1 MNNAEV
7 RDEPENQF
15 RNINNSELLTK
26 QKYEQYNCGDKGGD
40 NSEDYIT
47 IGRPTE
53 LNKDGDNDKDFGKD
67 NAGDYTTIGRP
78 TELNKDENNN
88 KKGDWNMSK
97 KTYGVVIATEKGV
110 KVMGMFQKQ
119 YPTKNEIKDCLRFES
134 EQELN
139 AIQTRNSGWRTS
151 KGLKEEMFKV
161 ADEYKAAIKAINN
174 NKFKI
179 KVLA

>member
-1 MNNAEV
+1 MPRSCTNLRTSSETLTIWACV
-7 RDEPENQF
+7 RNH
-15 RNINNSELLTK
+15 K
-26 QKYEQYNCGDKGGD
+26 HEQYKGGD
-40 NSEDYIT
+40 NGGDSCGDYIT
-47 IGRPTE
+47 IGRATE
-53 LNKDGDNDKDFGKD
+53 LNTDGDSDKGFGED
-67 NAGDYTTIGRP
+67 NAGDYTTIGRA
-78 TELNKDENNN
+78 TELNEDENNN

-97 KTYGVVIATEKGV
+97 KAYGVVIATEKGV

-119 YPTKNEIKDCLRFES
+119 YPTKNEIKACLRFES

-151 KGLKEEMFKV
+151 KGLKDEMSKV

-179 KVLA
+179 KILA